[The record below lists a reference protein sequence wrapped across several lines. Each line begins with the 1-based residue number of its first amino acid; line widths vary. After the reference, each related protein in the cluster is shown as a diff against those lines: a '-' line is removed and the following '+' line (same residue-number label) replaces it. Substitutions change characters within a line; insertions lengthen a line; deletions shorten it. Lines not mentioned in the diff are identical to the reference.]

1 MERAGSQRH
10 QLHPTRLEDSIVAQV
25 VGVPED
31 ALPDIGDP
39 LDVGVR
45 VHGPD
50 GSRRETVVIEHPE
63 RAHAHLLGISVTV
76 EGEMPAGLE
85 PATILAVNLPV
96 APHL

>member
-1 MERAGSQRH
+1 MQRAGAEGH
-10 QLHPTRLEDSIVAQV
+10 QLTPTRLEDSVIAQV

-39 LDVGVR
+39 LDVCVR
-45 VHGPD
+45 VHGPHR
-50 GSRRETVVIEHPE
+50 SRCEAVMIEHPE
-63 RAHAHLLGISVTV
+63 RAHAHLFGIAVTI

-85 PATILAVNLPV
+85 PAAVLAVNLSV